1 MRIARLADLVGSKY
15 ELISIA
21 SLKNILDQ
29 VKDDILTN
37 YKGWVMGKYKALKIL
52 AENHGIPE
60 VKELYAVYNDLV
72 ANIDNYTPVQLFN
85 RVNKILGLI
94 HAMKTDP
101 DKKYRQNIH
110 NSVAISRES
119 DKNYRE
125 QLKSGFE
132 TNLSNI
138 SFGLEKAAKR
148 LRAFVPEVG
157 LAGGAVEP
165 QRKELSKEKLLMFMK
180 TPAAQFYGLDNM
192 DVMTQILSYPETR
205 EKVTTLIN
213 AIDRHHIPADGQEVM
228 EETRAIKSWIE
239 NKEKTNLP
247 ALEQEPSFEEEK

>member
-1 MRIARLADLVGSKY
+1 MRIARLADLVGYKY
-15 ELISIA
+15 ELTSVA
-21 SLKNILDQ
+21 SLKGIIDQ

-52 AENHGIPE
+52 AETHGIPE
-60 VKELYAVYNDLV
+60 VRELYAVYNDLV

-94 HAMKTDP
+94 HAMKSDP

-138 SFGLEKAAKR
+138 SFGLERAAKR
-148 LRAFVPEVG
+148 LRAFVPEAE

-165 QRKELSKEKLLMFMK
+165 QRKELSC
-180 TPAAQFYGLDNM
+180 
-192 DVMTQILSYPETR
+192 SR
-205 EKVTTLIN
+205 
-213 AIDRHHIPADGQEVM
+213 
-228 EETRAIKSWIE
+228 
-239 NKEKTNLP
+239 
-247 ALEQEPSFEEEK
+247 